1 MALRITITEEKDKVI
16 MALAGK
22 IDSHSTEELQEGF
35 EHVKETGKR
44 EIILLLKDLEYIDS
58 AGIGAF
64 LSFFKGAKD
73 GGGMVRLAEAP
84 PNILELLNVLGVEG
98 LAEVYPSLEQAL
110 ENSRGEESTREVRQN
125 PEQGE
130 EAHLSQGEIPS
141 PSKAPYV
148 LLVAGALIV
157 VILVFLFLKPAKRAA
172 GPESDTGPKLE
183 LLEQRVAR
191 IESRIGAPSPVEEK
205 VESLFKGVLERLS
218 LIEKDLSRLKED
230 MESLKKIAPT
240 TALPEKVQAPPPAP
254 SAYHVVSRGETLY
267 RIALRYNM
275 TLDELRRLNDLKP
288 DQPLLIGQRLRV
300 KAP

>member
-1 MALRITITEEKDKVI
+1 MALRITITEEKDTVI
-16 MALAGK
+16 MTPAGK
-22 IDSHSTEELQEGF
+22 IDSHSTDELQDGF

-44 EIILLLKDLEYIDS
+44 EIVLLLRDLEYIDS
-58 AGIGAF
+58 RGIGEF
-64 LSFFKGAKD
+64 LSFFKSVKD

-84 PNILELLNVLGVEG
+84 PNILELFNVLGVEG
-98 LAEVYPSLEQAL
+98 LAEVYPSLEKAL

-130 EAHLSQGEIPS
+130 EEPLLQEEIPS

-148 LLVAGALIV
+148 LVGAGVLIV
-157 VILVFLFLKPAKRAA
+157 VILVFLFLKPGKRAA
-172 GPESDTGPKLE
+172 GPESETGPRLE
-183 LLEQRVAR
+183 LLERRVAQ

-205 VESLFKGVLERLS
+205 VESLFKGVSERLS
-218 LIEKDLSRLKED
+218 LIEKDLGRLKED
-230 MESLKKIAPT
+230 MESVKKIAPT
-240 TALPEKVQAPPPAP
+240 AALPEKAQASPPAP

-275 TLDELRRLNDLKP
+275 TLEELRRLNDLKP
-288 DQPLLIGQRLRV
+288 DQPLLVGQRLRV